1 VANAVHHGRAR
12 TVTVFLRDA
21 DGIWLRVTDD
31 GDGFDTARAPSESS
45 FGLISMRE
53 QTESLGGEFKLTSEP
68 GRGTSV
74 EIVLP

>member
-1 VANAVHHGRAR
+1 
-12 TVTVFLRDA
+12 VTVHLRDA

-31 GDGFDTARAPSESS
+31 GDGFDPSKLRSESS

-53 QTESLGGEFKLTSEP
+53 QTESLGGQFRLSSGP

-74 EIVLP
+74 EIMLP